1 MNGAGGERQRNSLPD
16 DGLQI
21 GTPYSPAR
29 RPEVKE
35 EGGSAPVQEYQ
46 GEEEGDRLYST
57 AMRDLFSPGSN
68 LEVLDVIRL
77 QNLYN
82 TLENSLDYC
91 EDVSDI
97 IEQVIISN
105 T

>member
-46 GEEEGDRLYST
+46 GEEEGDRLS
-57 AMRDLFSPGSN
+57 
-68 LEVLDVIRL
+68 
-77 QNLYN
+77 QNGGGRCAGHPPPQI
-82 TLENSLDYC
+82 TGK
-91 EDVSDI
+91 
-97 IEQVIISN
+97 EQVQDQIDGRGN
-105 T
+105 GNKQEGVL